1 MPYVVTFND
10 LTDVSICIEKDP
22 SGLGQHKVRVR
33 YKWRATNGETREQ
46 PELNIFP
53 WLQRN
58 DPEALAQ
65 ITAFYDAVVRAVKD
79 RDGLS

>member
-10 LTDVSICIEKDP
+10 VTDVTICIAKDP
-22 SGLGQHKVRVR
+22 SGLGQHKVLVR
-33 YKWRATNGETREQ
+33 YTWQATNGETREQ

-58 DPEALAQ
+58 APEVLAQ
-65 ITAFYDAVVRAVKD
+65 ITNFYDAVVQAVKD